1 VKIIKNKITKT
12 STTTT
17 TASTLIRRE
26 DSKLTRRSLTK
37 LRAAFRREV
46 SPETKKEVSLG
57 VYAPSKSKE
66 ITLPFF
72 FLFQITVFSPE
83 THSSK
88 LLDQVENIDSN
99 DALNPLLMSE
109 YVNDI
114 YLYLN
119 NLEIKYPVAKN
130 HLEGQLEVS
139 SVLLK
144 TFRKN
149 ER

>member
-1 VKIIKNKITKT
+1 
-12 STTTT
+12 
-17 TASTLIRRE
+17 
-26 DSKLTRRSLTK
+26 
-37 LRAAFRREV
+37 
-46 SPETKKEVSLG
+46 
-57 VYAPSKSKE
+57 
-66 ITLPFF
+66 
-72 FLFQITVFSPE
+72 
-83 THSSK
+83 
-88 LLDQVENIDSN
+88 LDQVENIDSN

>member
-1 VKIIKNKITKT
+1 MCTLRKNQK
-12 STTTT
+12 
-17 TASTLIRRE
+17 
-26 DSKLTRRSLTK
+26 KLL
-37 LRAAFRREV
+37 FR
-46 SPETKKEVSLG
+46 
-57 VYAPSKSKE
+57 
-66 ITLPFF
+66 FF
-72 FLFQITVFSPE
+72 FFQITVFSPE

-144 TFRKN
+144 TFRMNDNLCFSVSVDNTKN
-149 ER
+149 ACRPSRLDQRGSLSIPLGNRNLSHDHFNN